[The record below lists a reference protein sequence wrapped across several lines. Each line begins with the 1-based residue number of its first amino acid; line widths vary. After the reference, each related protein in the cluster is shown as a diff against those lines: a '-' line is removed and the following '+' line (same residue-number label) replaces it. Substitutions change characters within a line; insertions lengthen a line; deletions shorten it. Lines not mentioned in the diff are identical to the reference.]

1 MNGLTLMS
9 SFSAMALFAYA
20 KVIVYFCVD
29 SISAIL
35 PNSLMSFSSICGSFY
50 SPIQR
55 SCH

>member
-20 KVIVYFCVD
+20 KAIVYFCVD